1 MLKNFLRYL
10 MTGSSWAGRGE
21 ALALSAAELEAE
33 QLTEVVDV
41 GLSSVLVA
49 RRALEEDLLG
59 VAPLEEVAVD
69 TVDEVVDHFER
80 GGGR

>member
-1 MLKNFLRYL
+1 M
-10 MTGSSWAGRGE
+10 
-21 ALALSAAELEAE
+21 
-33 QLTEVVDV
+33 VDV